1 VNLPEI
7 FNAATH
13 FVDRHIGEGRGANI
27 AIECGD
33 ERVTYQQL
41 LERVNRSGS
50 ALRDHL
56 GVRREERVALLLL
69 DTPDFT
75 SSFFGAIKIGAVP
88 VPINTLWKTAEYRY
102 VFNDSRARVLIISAA
117 LLPEFERIPR
127 SELPHLEHV
136 IVSGNGGSAGH
147 GGSAGVNSGSAGVNS
162 GSKDPLYLLRQSGS
176 PELVAA
182 PTSKDDA
189 AFWLY
194 SSGSTGA
201 PKACVHLHHDMVV
214 CAESF
219 AKGVLG
225 IREDDRCFSV
235 PKLFFA
241 YGIGNGMYFPLAVGA
256 TSILSPGP
264 PLPSSVYA
272 AIETHRPTLFFS
284 VPTGY
289 AMMLSHQRPDAPDFD
304 LSTVRLAVS
313 AGESLPA
320 ALYER
325 FKARF
330 GVDIIDGIG
339 STETLHMFIAN
350 RPGAIRPGSSGVM
363 VPGYEARILND
374 DGHPVKRGDVGHLYI
389 KGDSICACYWNQHE
403 KTKATISGEW
413 IRTGD
418 TYSQDEDGYFW
429 HGGRS
434 DDMLKVGG
442 LWVSPT
448 EVEHVLI
455 EHPAVQECAVIARE
469 DRDGLVKP
477 HACVV
482 LRAGISG
489 DDELAVTLQG
499 FVRQKLADYKRPRW
513 VEFVPEL
520 PKTATGKIQRY
531 QLRDRLTARG

>member
-1 VNLPEI
+1 MNLPDV
-7 FNAATH
+7 FNVATH
-13 FVDRHIGEGRGANI
+13 FVDRHIGEGRGAKV
-27 AIECGD
+27 AIECGN
-33 ERVTYQQL
+33 ERVTFQQL
-41 LERVNRSGS
+41 LERVNRTGS

-56 GVRREERVALLLL
+56 GVRQEERVALLLL

-102 VFNDSRARVLIISAA
+102 VFNDSRARVLMISEP
-117 LLPEFERIPR
+117 LLAEFQRIPR
-127 SELPHLEHV
+127 AELPYLEHV
-136 IVSGNGGSAGH
+136 VVVGGS
-147 GGSAGVNSGSAGVNS
+147 V
-162 GSKDPLYLLRQSGS
+162 LRNMTLADLIAKGS
-176 PELVAA
+176 PNLSAA
-182 PTSKDDA
+182 PTSKDEA

-194 SSGSTGA
+194 SSGSTGP
-201 PKACVHLHHDMVV
+201 PKGCVHLHHDMVV

-219 AKGVLG
+219 GKGVLG
-225 IREDDRCFSV
+225 IREEDRCYSV

-241 YGIGNGMYFPLAVGA
+241 YGIGNAMYFPLAVGA
-256 TSILSPGP
+256 TSILFPGP
-264 PLPSSVYA
+264 PLPANVYA
-272 AIETHRPTLFFS
+272 TVEAHRPTLFFS

-289 AMMLSHQRPDAPDFD
+289 AMMLSYQRPGGPDFD
-304 LSTVRLAVS
+304 LSSVRLAVS

-330 GVDIIDGIG
+330 GIDIIDGIG

-350 RPGAIRPGSSGVM
+350 RPDAIRPGSSGVM
-363 VPGYEARILND
+363 VPGYEARILD
-374 DGHPVKRGDVGHLYI
+374 DEGRPVKRGEQGHLYI
-389 KGDSICACYWNQHE
+389 KGDSICACYWNQHR

-418 TYSQDEDGYFW
+418 TYYQDDDGYFW

-455 EHPAVQECAVIARE
+455 EHPTVQECAVIARE

-482 LRAGISG
+482 LRAGVSG
-489 DDELAVTLQG
+489 NDDLAATLQA

-531 QLRDRLTARG
+531 QLRDRLIARG